1 MDYIGLSISRLFRMK
16 IKKIGNSHLFIN
28 IVHKSSIGRMAKRFN
43 RRVSEATKF
52 KMSLAKQGTKNPMS
66 GKHHDDETKRKISQ
80 SMLKYW
86 RSISMF

>member
-1 MDYIGLSISRLFRMK
+1 
-16 IKKIGNSHLFIN
+16 
-28 IVHKSSIGRMAKRFN
+28 MARRRN
-43 RRVSEATKF
+43 RQVSTATRF
-52 KMSLAKQGTKNPMS
+52 KMSISKQGTKNPMS

>member
-1 MDYIGLSISRLFRMK
+1 
-16 IKKIGNSHLFIN
+16 
-28 IVHKSSIGRMAKRFN
+28 MAKRFN
-43 RRVSEATKF
+43 RRVSEATRF
-52 KMSLAKQGTKNPMS
+52 KMSIAKQGTKNPMS